1 MAKTPAWNEGIHP
14 GNEGIHPG
22 NEGFQPSA
30 RAGCPRSQAGSA
42 CSCAGSAPFR
52 QGAGHGR
59 PGFTLI
65 EILVVLALI
74 GLLTGMAVLSAGAS
88 GSGVEREA
96 RRLAATLRL
105 AADESRL
112 QGQVLGL
119 RFDSGGYSWHELVAD
134 DSRAIPAL
142 DFVWSP
148 MAGRGA
154 LAPRV
159 WPPQLA
165 FDLKINGRAVR
176 TNRRDP
182 SLSPQIVLLP
192 EGEFTPFSLRLTGA
206 AEAGTVVE
214 FGAAGQVAIH
224 GP

>member
-1 MAKTPAWNEGIHP
+1 MAQPPAWNQGVLP
-14 GNEGIHPG
+14 GNEGFHPG

-42 CSCAGSAPFR
+42 GSSAGSAR
-52 QGAGHGR
+52 LRRGAGHGR

-74 GLLTGMAVLSAGAS
+74 GLLTGMAVLSAGVS
-88 GSGVEREA
+88 GSGVDREA
-96 RRLAATLRL
+96 RRLSATLRL

-112 QGQVLGL
+112 QGRVLGL

-134 DSRAIPAL
+134 ESGARPAL

-159 WPPQLA
+159 WPAQLA
-165 FDLKINGRAVR
+165 FELKINGRAVR

-182 SLSPQIVLLP
+182 SLPPQIVLLP
-192 EGEFTPFSLRLTGA
+192 EGEFTPFSLKLTGT